1 MLRFLGDEC
10 CEGQIVRALRLAG
23 YDVSYVPEWSSGL
36 SDALVRQTS
45 MRERRI
51 LITQDLGI
59 WPPRSENGQL
69 FGLVLTRLERLTPNA
84 RAERVIHAVGSLGD
98 KLIGHI
104 TVVSESN
111 FRCRSLQNSA
121 TPRR

>member
-10 CEGQIVRALRLAG
+10 CEGQIVRALRSSG
-23 YDVSYVPEWSSGL
+23 YDVSYVPEWNIGL
-36 SDALVRQTS
+36 SDVLVRQAS
-45 MRERRI
+45 IRERRI

-59 WPPRSENGQL
+59 WPSRRENAEL
-69 FGLVLTRLERLTPNA
+69 FGLILTRLERLSPNA
-84 RAERVIHAVGSLGD
+84 RAQRVMHVVGTLGD

-111 FRCRSLQNSA
+111 FRSRPLQSSA
-121 TPRR
+121 MPRR